1 MKNKDRKTV
10 NRCRLKK
17 EEMLEDLETASM
29 MSIGMIYYMIS
40 FLDNHVAKSIKSD
53 RFRKKSVRKFIKR

>member
-17 EEMLEDLETASM
+17 EEMLEDLETASI
-29 MSIGMIYYMIS
+29 MSKKMIYCMIS
-40 FLDNHVAKSIKSD
+40 FLDNHVAKYIKSD
-53 RFRKKSVRKFIKR
+53 RFRKKSMRKFIKR